1 MVLPAICIMECF
13 APKPLIPMFL
23 HPHKKG
29 CRRCAYAHLRHPF
42 RTLPAFGLG
51 TLPGF
56 PLPARTQ
63 LFEEGGQQSRA
74 HIFQHAA
81 GDTRRMVVRQC
92 EEVHYGTTG
101 TRLLVFRAKYH
112 ARNSRIDN
120 CTGAHRAGLQCHIQ
134 RTLPQAPASQ
144 CTASPIDCLQ
154 LRMAKCI
161 FPDLPPVSS
170 ARNHTI
176 LIDDHRPDGN
186 LSFRSGLP
194 GKFQG
199 LPHECFVTIFQKK
212 PSPAS

>member
-1 MVLPAICIMECF
+1 MLCAQTPYSNVLTPTQE
-13 APKPLIPMFL
+13 
-23 HPHKKG
+23 G

-42 RTLPAFGLG
+42 RTLPVFGFG
-51 TLPGF
+51 ILPGF

-63 LFEEGGQQSRA
+63 LFEEGGQQFRA
-74 HIFQHAA
+74 LIFQHAA
-81 GDTRRMVVRQC
+81 GDTRRMVIRQC

-112 ARNSRIDN
+112 ARNSRIIIAP
-120 CTGAHRAGLQCHIQ
+120 AHRAGLQCHIQ

-144 CTASPIDCLQ
+144 LTG
-154 LRMAKCI
+154 K
-161 FPDLPPVSS
+161 PDRLPPTPAWQS
-170 ARNHTI
+170 AFFPTSRRFRRARSLI